1 MPQKRNVV
9 HHPGRRV
16 NAATVGPG
24 HHENPPLLQVS
35 RQAWRQKQNFK
46 LNLEF
51 TGAPASELHAPLPV
65 MMDVWHWHWQIPSKH
80 PASNE
85 NHPWA
90 VSWKVQGG
98 SPKERAWVRQKAALV
113 PMTYRYCRPA
123 QSILAP
129 GAPSRKGYTP
139 RWARAARE
147 FFSFHPLFVLATL
160 SRNGLPPPSARLS
173 QLTLTCN

>member
-1 MPQKRNVV
+1 MPQKRNGV

-65 MMDVWHWHWQIPSKH
+65 MMDVWQIPSKH

-85 NHPWA
+85 NHLWA

-113 PMTYRYCRPA
+113 TWPA
-123 QSILAP
+123 LAP